1 MEINSL
7 NSIANIQTSNA
18 VQKTADKVSFGELK
32 KDDFKTTQY
41 SETLRG
47 GATKL
52 FGKTSRYEG
61 TINAKDTVFEVE
73 NDRIFF
79 SKKSKIKGFVGEK
92 PIEITVLK
100 QNRTLVYSGTF
111 NGKEINLETS
121 SKFLQG
127 EFIKGS
133 IGEEAIDIKVPGSQA
148 PTDKDTVDV
157 LTLIAS
163 LKGRKFTVKNG
174 EFQNYQL
181 SEQAAI
187 QQQINNNNNMMAL
200 AAQQDSMNQMN
211 QMNQINQ
218 MNQMT
223 MMNNMQ
229 MPGMM

>member
-7 NSIANIQTSNA
+7 NGITPAKSITQTQNVA
-18 VQKTADKVSFGELK
+18 KQINFGELK

-47 GATKL
+47 GTTKL
-52 FGKTSRYEG
+52 FGKNSNFEG
-61 TINAKDTVFEVE
+61 TINAQDTSFTVE

-92 PIEITVLK
+92 PMEIDVSKENGILK
-100 QNRTLVYSGTF
+100 YSGSF
-111 NGKEINLETS
+111 NGKEINLEIS

-148 PTDKDTVDV
+148 PTDKDTVDA

-163 LKGRKFTVKNG
+163 LKGKKFSVKNG

-211 QMNQINQ
+211 QINQ